1 MRAPVI
7 PVLAL
12 VLGTTFSASSSLAR
26 EEPSPAEH
34 LQAKKGVSRAMAAAV
49 FVAGVAG
56 LLSISR
62 YLSRRAVSQDADE
75 TVARELREFDE
86 RQARALAR
94 KRREEQGA
102 S

>member
-1 MRAPVI
+1 MRAQLV

-12 VLGTTFSASSSLAR
+12 VLGTTFSASSTLAR
-26 EEPSPAEH
+26 EQPPRAEH
-34 LQAKKGVSRAMAAAV
+34 LQAKKGVSRALAAGV
-49 FVAGVAG
+49 FVAGIAG

-86 RQARALAR
+86 RQARSLAR
-94 KRREEQGA
+94 KRRNEQGA